1 MISLKE
7 SQRFILKH
15 ADFILTTGVV
25 PNNHATMDTS
35 CGVGLPNKFLIGIKA
50 QIIND

>member
-1 MISLKE
+1 MISLEE
-7 SQRFILKH
+7 SHRFILKH

-35 CGVGLPNKFLIGIKA
+35 SGVSLPNKFHIGIKA
-50 QIIND
+50 EIIND